1 MNEGICCIKEKE
13 LWREND
19 DSDFL
24 YIYLKNLGTKK
35 DKKVYNTCGLV
46 KKIKAT
52 KSSNAII

>member
-1 MNEGICCIKEKE
+1 MIEGICCVKEKQ

-24 YIYLKNLGTKK
+24 YIYLKNQEKKK

-52 KSSNAII
+52 ISSNAII

>member
-1 MNEGICCIKEKE
+1 M
-13 LWREND
+13 END

-52 KSSNAII
+52 ISSNAII